1 LVSQFSLRKKK
12 FNDLLL
18 EAVDE
23 ALSSLSESAKAAIY
37 CNLKNTS
44 GIEKSDIPHRVADF
58 SIALEK
64 IFGLGAQHLEI
75 QIMKNLHAKI
85 AVDAKWPDHK
95 WIFQKG
101 LAPEV
106 TFQEYVRL
114 IRQNFEAKSEN
125 ETEMGILLS
134 EQEELRH

>member
-75 QIMKNLHAKI
+75 QIMKNLHAKS

-114 IRQNFEAKSEN
+114 MLQSFEAKNEN
-125 ETEMGILLS
+125 KTEMGVLVN
-134 EQEELRH
+134 EQEELQR